1 MVGCVGWPEGQPAGK
16 CQELLRK
23 NKHRLSNII
32 CGIDDFQE
40 TFPKGRGK
48 KNSTFF

>member
-23 NKHRLSNII
+23 NVHHLIEKNDKI
-32 CGIDDFQE
+32 CGIEDFQE
-40 TFPKGRGK
+40 I
-48 KNSTFF
+48 